1 MTTDS
6 IQILLA
12 GWREAERSWERST
25 PGEDSRAAARRV
37 LDAWVAYQDV
47 ALTVQSGEFLLVAD
61 DDQTYVAA
69 TRGVQQVLGY
79 EPAEMVGGRI
89 TDFAA
94 PELRD
99 ATPSQ
104 WAAFLAAGRQDGRF
118 RLRTKDGRSI
128 PLNFQARAHHPIA
141 GFHVSRLWPDLGDA
155 TRR

>member
-1 MTTDS
+1 MRT
-6 IQILLA
+6 LA
-12 GWREAERSWERST
+12 PRR
-25 PGEDSRAAARRV
+25 RRV

-47 ALTVQSGEFLLVAD
+47 ALTAQPGEFLLVAD

-69 TRGVQQVLGY
+69 TRGVLAVLGY

-89 TDFAA
+89 TDFAS

-128 PLNFQARAHHPIA
+128 QLNFQARAHHPIA
-141 GFHVSRLWPDLGDA
+141 GFHVSRLWPDLDDVSERSSLTAALPSSSRLTGDHGGCA
-155 TRR
+155 